1 MAATSNPLQE
11 LLTERDV
18 ARLLKVSVAT
28 IRRRRL
34 LRQPPYPVR
43 IGASVR
49 YTPDSIATFVADAQ
63 TGRKRQGAGSATE
76 PNRPRGPQAGRIDT
90 VVPNIGP
97 AK

>member
-34 LRQPPYPVR
+34 LRQPPTWLK
-43 IGASVR
+43 IGALVR
-49 YTPDSIATFVADAQ
+49 YRREAIN
-63 TGRKRQGAGSATE
+63 RLIEGAEQPKEA
-76 PNRPRGPQAGRIDT
+76 R
-90 VVPNIGP
+90 
-97 AK
+97 